1 MQKLGNHNHAHTS
14 LHYRS
19 AQGESFSDEDKQGNA
34 SMFSKETGLDSV
46 DTGTQ
51 GATENKSV

>member
-1 MQKLGNHNHAHTS
+1 MNIAIS

-34 SMFSKETGLDSV
+34 SKETGLDMV
-46 DTGTQ
+46 DVGTQ
-51 GATENKSV
+51 GVTENKSV